1 MNKIKKIKSI
11 ILGVLLIVSILTI
24 LNPVSSYS
32 IQGAIDAAPV
42 GGVVIVP
49 AGTYNETITITKSI
63 TLQGADKS
71 TTIIMPAANG
81 TEWISIQASDVHIK
95 NLTFDGTGYNVYQ
108 AITTRGSG
116 SITNCII
123 KNIRQQQYRGIGIRV
138 WHETTGQEWEIS
150 DNKFINI
157 ERIGV
162 YVGGQ
167 GNIARISN
175 NILEGS
181 GVGDWL
187 QYGVEVGRSG
197 LAYIENNH
205 ISKYQGDESGWGSS
219 GILVTAAYGPKST
232 AYITGN
238 TITNNTTGVAVGYVN
253 TTKLTDD
260 SIVTLKCNKI
270 YNNIYGIEKVG
281 GATVIELPC
290 SSQLPMG
297 RILGIIRS
305 NHSKNNGNGGNSS
318 GTD

>member
-1 MNKIKKIKSI
+1 MKKIKSI
-11 ILGVLLIVSILTI
+11 IIGILLIVSILTI
-24 LNPVSSYS
+24 VNPVSAYS

-42 GGVVIVP
+42 GGTVIVP
-49 AGTYNETITITKSI
+49 AGTYTETITITKAI

-71 TTIIMPAANG
+71 TTIIMPAADG

-95 NLTFDGTGYNVYQ
+95 NLTFDGTGYNIYQ

-123 KNIRQQQYRGIGIRV
+123 KNIREKQYRGIGIRV

-150 DNKFINI
+150 GNKFINI

-205 ISKYQGDESGWGSS
+205 ISKYQGDETDWGSA

-238 TITNNTTGVAVGYVN
+238 TITKNTTGVAVGYVN
-253 TTKLTDD
+253 KTKLTDD

-270 YNNIYGIEKVG
+270 YDNIYGIEKVG
-281 GATVIELPC
+281 GPTVIELPC
-290 SSQLPMG
+290 SEKLPVNKFLT
-297 RILGIIRS
+297 ILRDNRCK
-305 NHSKNNGNGGNSS
+305 NHPDLEGCNVI
-318 GTD
+318 